1 MNYIFENYL
10 GTIVNFFT
18 IIIMGL
24 LGALFK
30 KGIPDRIVSSL
41 NTAMATCAIYI
52 GISGTLEQISGHP
65 EDSFLS
71 AGLYKV
77 LVMIVSMA
85 VGTLIGELIDID
97 KWINRLGDYLG
108 KKLSSDGST
117 FGKGFVTCSLI
128 SCIGAMAVNGAIA
141 DSLGEPDILFAKSI
155 IDGVTVFVMAA
166 SMGIGCAFSGF
177 LVLVYQASI
186 TLFADLVL
194 SALSATVLTLM
205 SATGSL
211 IIILV
216 GLNVMGVTKVRTANM
231 VPAIFCVPFVA
242 WLLSL
247 I

>member
-1 MNYIFENYL
+1 
-10 GTIVNFFT
+10 
-18 IIIMGL
+18 
-24 LGALFK
+24 
-30 KGIPDRIVSSL
+30 
-41 NTAMATCAIYI
+41 
-52 GISGTLEQISGHP
+52 
-65 EDSFLS
+65 
-71 AGLYKV
+71 
-77 LVMIVSMA
+77 
-85 VGTLIGELIDID
+85 
-97 KWINRLGDYLG
+97 
-108 KKLSSDGST
+108 
-117 FGKGFVTCSLI
+117 
-128 SCIGAMAVNGAIA
+128 
-141 DSLGEPDILFAKSI
+141 
-155 IDGVTVFVMAA
+155 
-166 SMGIGCAFSGF
+166 MGIGCAFSGF